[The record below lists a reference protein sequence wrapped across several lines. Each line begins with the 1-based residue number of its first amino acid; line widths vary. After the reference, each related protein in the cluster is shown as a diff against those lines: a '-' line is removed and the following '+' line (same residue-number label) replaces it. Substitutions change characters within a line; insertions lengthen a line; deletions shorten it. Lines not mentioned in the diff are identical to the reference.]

1 MSEHDMETGELPFNG
16 IGARAQA
23 AVAGNRIALERE
35 RKGVGKTDIQHAL
48 EQATRRLPV
57 WVTTDSS
64 GAHNVKYATLKAI
77 LAVVKPV
84 LAEHGIRI
92 RQGAEF
98 SRSADDGSGMKG
110 RLIPVYTDLVHAQ
123 SGDVERTLVEIPLT
137 RLDPQSMGSAITYGK
152 RYSLIAALGLSTD
165 EADDDGARAMP
176 RDITAKASDG
186 AELQSLKAE
195 IDEIAK
201 AEKGKPGDKLAT
213 LTKWASDP
221 KVRRRMDALPEGE
234 IERLRIYYGDT
245 REGLGT

>member
-1 MSEHDMETGELPFNG
+1 MSEHDVETGELPFNG

-23 AVAGNRIALERE
+23 AVATNRIALDRE

-57 WVTTDSS
+57 WITTDSA
-64 GAHNVKYATLKAI
+64 GAHKVAYATLKAI

-110 RLIPVYTDLVHAQ
+110 RLVPVYTDLVHAV
-123 SGDVERTLVEIPLT
+123 SGDVERTIVEIPLT

-165 EADDDGARAMP
+165 EADDDGVRAMP
-176 RDITAKASDG
+176 RDLTAKVSDG
-186 AELQSLKAE
+186 AELTALKAE
-195 IDEIAK
+195 IDDIARNEKAK
-201 AEKGKPGDKLAT
+201 ASDKLAT
-213 LTKWASDP
+213 LTKWGSDP

-234 IERLRIYYGDT
+234 IERLRMYYSDT
-245 REGLGT
+245 REALSA